1 MARKCGLLSLRPKRA
16 VVENRLKSIMCF
28 EERRE
33 MGGVQGGVLHAQSLC
48 GEVGGEVICE
58 KDGWGRTRGLRTVV
72 TVWI

>member
-1 MARKCGLLSLRPKRA
+1 
-16 VVENRLKSIMCF
+16 MCF

-58 KDGWGRTRGLRTVV
+58 KDSWGRTRGLRTVV